1 MISVDIGGLRFQLRA
16 AAVIVDDRS
25 VLLHR
30 LEGDEFW
37 ALPGGRVEPGED
49 ARSTLVREM
58 NEELAESVEC
68 DDLVY
73 VVENFF
79 THAGKPNHEVGLYFA
94 KRLKPE
100 SVLLN
105 KARSHWGAEG
115 GYRLEFR
122 WFAVEQLTKVDLRPS
137 FLRQSLSQ
145 SVLQFQHVVQ
155 RG

>member
-1 MISVDIGGLRFQLRA
+1 MIAVDIGGFRFQLRA

-37 ALPGGRVEPGED
+37 ALPGGRVEPDED

-79 THAGKPNHEVGLYFA
+79 THAGKPNHEVGLYFVT
-94 KRLKPE
+94 RLKHE

-115 GYRLEFR
+115 GHRLEFR
-122 WFAVEQLTKVDLRPS
+122 WFR
-137 FLRQSLSQ
+137 R
-145 SVLQFQHVVQ
+145 
-155 RG
+155 